1 MANEV
6 KRSYRS
12 FESFFNRAR
21 EGLVN
26 KIHSQSRAHSRLS
39 SNDDYQRLREM
50 ISQIVDDVYKPMNQG
65 IFYKLR
71 QANIV

>member
-1 MANEV
+1 MAKEVKEFNEV
-6 KRSYRS
+6 LKV
-12 FESFFNRAR
+12 FFTTAR

-39 SNDDYQRLREM
+39 SNDDYQRLKEM
-50 ISQIVDDVYKPMNQG
+50 IYQNVDDVYKPMNQG